1 MILTKGTVV
10 PQRCFPN
17 HHVSKYDIPSD
28 TATWNMGKQLNLG
41 VESPIL
47 VLSPDFLP
55 ELKKLPD
62 NVVSMEAAV
71 DEV

>member
-1 MILTKGTVV
+1 MVCL
-10 PQRCFPN
+10 
-17 HHVSKYDIPSD
+17 
-28 TATWNMGKQLNLG
+28 
-41 VESPIL
+41 ESPRRDVRQPEITGLDMAKVHTESSIL

-71 DEV
+71 DEVRCLRSVLLGDDTDW

>member
-1 MILTKGTVV
+1 
-10 PQRCFPN
+10 
-17 HHVSKYDIPSD
+17 
-28 TATWNMGKQLNLG
+28 MGKQLNLG